1 METISI
7 ALICSFIGAFST
19 LWSINRNKTQDIK
32 LDTKEE
38 AIVATKLDYIS
49 RGVDDIKLDNK
60 ARDRQMQDLAKDII
74 EVKQSVKS
82 AHHRIDSIEIIKK
95 KVGV

>member
-7 ALICSFIGAFST
+7 AMVCSIIGVFGT
-19 LWSINRNKTQDIK
+19 LWSINRNRTKDIQNN
-32 LDTKEE
+32 TKED
-38 AIVATKLDYIS
+38 AIFSTKLDYIS

-60 ARDRQMQDLAKDII
+60 ARDRQIQDLAKDLI

-82 AHHRIDSIEIIKK
+82 AHHRIDTIEMKK
-95 KVGV
+95 GGV

>member
-1 METISI
+1 METISV
-7 ALICSFIGAFST
+7 ALICSFIGVFST

-60 ARDRQMQDLAKDII
+60 ARDRQMHDLAKDII

-82 AHHRIDSIEIIKK
+82 AHHRIDSIEIINK
-95 KVGV
+95 KVGI